1 MEKYDWPNW
10 ALEVNSERVHVPI
23 DIRKMEDPAKIQPMP
38 RISHQKKYNLK
49 MLMNQWSV
57 FRRFSIFIPFWISIE
72 ITVHLWKHTGQQME
86 TAKPYHLSRD
96 VAWVF

>member
-49 MLMNQWSV
+49 MLMNQ
-57 FRRFSIFIPFWISIE
+57 
-72 ITVHLWKHTGQQME
+72 
-86 TAKPYHLSRD
+86 
-96 VAWVF
+96 

>member
-23 DIRKMEDPAKIQPMP
+23 DIRKMEDPAKIQPLP

-49 MLMNQWSV
+49 MLMNQWS
-57 FRRFSIFIPFWISIE
+57 S
-72 ITVHLWKHTGQQME
+72 GQ
-86 TAKPYHLSRD
+86 YRLNI
-96 VAWVF
+96 